1 MPELQRYVNSN
12 IGHRRNVCI
21 GHNNGKDHR
30 SYNGENRITN
40 EYENTDWRDKKKW
53 EKIIQKYLD
62 IGVEEDGH
70 WLNEVPLKPK
80 V

>member
-30 SYNGENRITN
+30 SYNGENQITN
-40 EYENTDWRDKKKW
+40 EYENTDWRDKKMRKNNT
-53 EKIIQKYLD
+53 KIFRY
-62 IGVEEDGH
+62 
-70 WLNEVPLKPK
+70 WS
-80 V
+80 